1 MEIKSAEFVISNT
14 DVRKCPEGNK
24 PEYAFIGRSNV
35 GKSSLINMLTN
46 KKGLAMTSQ
55 TPGKTLLINHFLI
68 NNEWYL
74 VDLPGYGFAQRGKEN
89 REQLK
94 RIIENYILDRE
105 QLTNLFVLLDCR
117 HEAQKIDLE
126 FMEWLGE
133 SGVPFSIIFTK
144 IDKISK
150 GRLKE
155 NLKVYTDKLLET
167 WEELPPIFLSSS
179 EKKEGRDEILDQIS
193 RLHRE
198 RHMTIILVSHSME
211 DVARYAD
218 RLLVMNHGKKVFDGT
233 PREVFSH
240 YKELE
245 AMGLAAPQ
253 VTYLV
258 HDLKAQG
265 IAIDESITTVEE
277 AREAILTLWRNQT
290 KEGTGKC

>member
-1 MEIKSAEFVISNT
+1 MVIKNVNLEIVCGITSKIPDTAYNEV
-14 DVRKCPEGNK
+14 
-24 PEYAFIGRSNV
+24 AFAGKSNV
-35 GKSSLINMLTN
+35 GKSSLINALMN
-46 KKGLAMTSQ
+46 RKALARTSAQ
-55 TPGKTLLINHFLI
+55 PGKTQTINFYNI
-68 NNEWYL
+68 NDAMYL

-133 SGVPFSIIFTK
+133 SGVPFSIIFTM

-179 EKKEGRDEILDQIS
+179 EKKEGRDEILDYI
-193 RLHRE
+193 
-198 RHMTIILVSHSME
+198 
-211 DVARYAD
+211 
-218 RLLVMNHGKKVFDGT
+218 
-233 PREVFSH
+233 
-240 YKELE
+240 
-245 AMGLAAPQ
+245 
-253 VTYLV
+253 
-258 HDLKAQG
+258 
-265 IAIDESITTVEE
+265 ESINNS
-277 AREAILTLWRNQT
+277 LNN
-290 KEGTGKC
+290 